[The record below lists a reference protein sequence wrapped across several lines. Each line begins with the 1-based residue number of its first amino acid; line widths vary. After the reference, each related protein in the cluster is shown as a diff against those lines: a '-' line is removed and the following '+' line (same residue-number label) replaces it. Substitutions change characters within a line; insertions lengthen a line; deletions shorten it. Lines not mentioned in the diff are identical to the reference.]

1 MLFCGY
7 LRMTKLG
14 KVRKFRKWRN
24 YNKEDYRIE
33 PYCKGECPYCL
44 VKKDNGQAFCYGRF
58 ERLEDGASFNVAGLE
73 CTKVINICFSEKYRL
88 IER

>member
-7 LRMTKLG
+7 LGMTKLG
-14 KVRKFRKWRN
+14 KVRKYRKWRN
-24 YNKEDYRIE
+24 YEKEDYRIE
-33 PYCKGECPYCL
+33 SYCKGECPYCL

-58 ERLEDGASFNVAGLE
+58 ERLKDGAIINGAGLE
-73 CTKVINICFSEKYRL
+73 CTKVITICFSEKYRL

>member
-1 MLFCGY
+1 M
-7 LRMTKLG
+7 KG
-14 KVRKFRKWRN
+14 KIIKIRKWRN

-44 VKKDNGQAFCYGRF
+44 IKRDNGQAFCWGKF
-58 ERLEDGASFNVAGLE
+58 ERLEDGVRFSSAGLE
-73 CTKVINICFSEKYRL
+73 CTEVIDICFSEKFKL